1 MSFRKLPA
9 AVAAASLALSPIA
22 VHAAPITRATAPVAE
37 ESELRGTLLWLLLVL
52 AAGVALFLLL
62 DDNNDPVSP

>member
-9 AVAAASLALSPIA
+9 VIAAAFLGLSPIA
-22 VHAAPITRATAPVAE
+22 VHAEPVARAAAPVAE
-37 ESELRGTLLWLLLVL
+37 ESELRGTLLWLLLAL

-62 DDNNDPVSP
+62 DDDNDPVSP